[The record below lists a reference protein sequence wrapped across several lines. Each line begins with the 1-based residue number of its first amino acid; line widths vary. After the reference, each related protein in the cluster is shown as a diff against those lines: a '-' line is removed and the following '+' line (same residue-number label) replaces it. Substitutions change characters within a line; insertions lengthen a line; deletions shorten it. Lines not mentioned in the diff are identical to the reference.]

1 MKLCARTGPYQLFA
15 QQRCWYLVL
24 AMGCFTEDQTHW
36 PVELTAF
43 IKAIMLVSLLVFCNF
58 PSLTIINNSTNLE
71 HFRTLRPPHKG
82 HPLLFQHDLN
92 FNCNQVTGTSP
103 IDWSWWT
110 ASLSAAGHGP
120 NKPLQSEASER
131 EASSKSLNFKIKKRT
146 YAKISPKW
154 SSLAAWVQW
163 CPVYQSNRAAQ
174 NSGELLRLGL

>member
-82 HPLLFQHDLN
+82 HPLLFQHD
-92 FNCNQVTGTSP
+92 P
-103 IDWSWWT
+103 
-110 ASLSAAGHGP
+110 AKLSKFRDKTH
-120 NKPLQSEASER
+120 L
-131 EASSKSLNFKIKKRT
+131 
-146 YAKISPKW
+146 
-154 SSLAAWVQW
+154 SSLWISTAIRSQGHLRSIGADGQHH
-163 CPVYQSNRAAQ
+163 CLRQAMDQTNRYKAKH
-174 NSGELLRLGL
+174 LRGKHHRKV